1 MKFKRYP
8 SLARAA
14 EALKK
19 RGFTDEFTW
28 KKDSLNLKHH
38 ESERLYDPSEVAIV
52 EYHRFLS
59 KNDYQNRITIVFAL
73 ETIDKLRGM
82 LVASY
87 NAYGKVKLLEFMDK
101 VKIKSRKKNV
111 L

>member
-1 MKFKRYP
+1 MMKFRRYP

-19 RGFTDEFTW
+19 RGFTDQFTL
-28 KKDSLNLKHH
+28 KKDFLKHH
-38 ESERLYDPSEVAIV
+38 ESERLYHPSEIAIV

-59 KNDYQNRITIVFAL
+59 KDSYQNRITIVFAL
-73 ETIDKLRGM
+73 ETIDKLRGI

-87 NAYGKVKLLEFMDK
+87 NAYGKVNLLEFMDK
-101 VKIKSRKKNV
+101 VKIKSKKEST